1 MLSDFISVNLMILK
15 TFYEKAYEKG
25 IKLIPQYQIEKH
37 TVDFL
42 LLNGDKNL
50 AIEIDGERYNK
61 N

>member
-1 MLSDFISVNLMILK
+1 MMLK

-25 IKLIPQYQIEKH
+25 IKLIPQYQIKKH